1 MGTVRAGGWSAD
13 WLVGWLAAVGTV
25 VVMPH
30 WQLSWTDERLPVA
43 VLHGPCSAAEVATAL
58 AEVLASDPLGRL
70 SIARHHPDGPPEL
83 TRNFGVDVFASRASI
98 ERDAHDGMLEASVTD
113 LVPPGP
119 EGLRHSFFDLPAQQG
134 KTLHDRACAVSEI
147 VLRNEPAKVLA
158 ASIEGHG
165 RRYQANGLGLDARR
179 LPGSGDKTGV
189 WCDPASEL
197 MAFFALAL
205 FPARGGTEVEV
216 RGWARRPGGARFTW
230 PAWAG
235 GLDRWAIDAMLDEVA
250 NGTRSS
256 EVPSRHLLRRWS
268 ITALFTSRRQQSRGD
283 DRNSGFGSLRL
294 L

>member
-1 MGTVRAGGWSAD
+1 MGTVRAHGWTAD

-25 VVMPH
+25 VVMPD

-43 VLHGPCSAAEVATAL
+43 VLHGPSSGAEVATAL
-58 AEVLASDPLGRL
+58 AEVLADDPLGGL
-70 SIARHHPDGPPEL
+70 SIARRHPDGPPEL
-83 TRNFGVDVFASRASI
+83 TRNFGVEVFASRARI
-98 ERDAHDGMLEASVTD
+98 ERGAHDGMLEASVTD

-119 EGLRHSFFDLPAQQG
+119 KGLRHSFFDLPAQQG
-134 KTLHDRACAVSEI
+134 KTLHDRACAVSEL
-147 VLRNEPAKVLA
+147 VLRDDPAKVLA
-158 ASIEGHG
+158 ASMEGHG
-165 RRYQANGLGLDARR
+165 RRYQANGLGLDVRR

-205 FPARGGTEVEV
+205 FPARGGAEVEV
-216 RGWARRPGGARFTW
+216 RGWARGPGGARFTW

-250 NGTRSS
+250 NGTRCTDL
-256 EVPSRHLLRRWS
+256 PARHLLRRWS
-268 ITALFTSRRQQSRGD
+268 ITALFTSRRQQPRGD